1 MNLELKKYLRKNQLK
16 ISFVLIK
23 TNCFLFFKLRISLKQ
38 SQLDREKLTA
48 DINMMLKA
56 KSAEQENKILSMH
69 EENQALLLALR
80 NENNDLKSKIKNLTK
95 QFENKCEEVVQCG
108 NQLFN
113 LKSVH
118 EERIKQDECIINEL
132 RAQLKQTEKNSETR
146 ISSLESK
153 ISELCSV
160 VAHSEN
166 TNKNNSLNNIENKSY
181 SSYLNKHNK

>member
-1 MNLELKKYLRKNQLK
+1 MR
-16 ISFVLIK
+16 V
-23 TNCFLFFKLRISLKQ
+23 SLKQ

-69 EENQALLLALR
+69 EENQSLLLALR

-108 NQLFN
+108 NQLSG

-118 EERIKQDECIINEL
+118 EERVKQDECILNEL
-132 RAQLKQTEKNSETR
+132 RAQLKQTETNSELR

-153 ISELCSV
+153 ISDLCSV

-166 TNKNNSLNNIENKSY
+166 NKNNNLNNTENKSFF
-181 SSYLNKHNK
+181 SYLNKNNK